1 MEALSGAPRIPL
13 RKFEPDTNKIK
24 RKLVEKGVDPTP
36 KIIHTLRK
44 KEIQKHNR
52 KLNTQTDRGPPPPPH
67 VSEESHFK
75 TLKREYKDFTKA
87 VNSKTGVQTVGN
99 PWERLDSLRLREL
112 AGATTEYD
120 GEKLR
125 REELRELGQVFEAR
139 KRDELRWVLEDDLE
153 ISEEILNGEK
163 KVWDPLKRRRGE
175 VEVIQFLVDRLSSTK
190 LAIKD
195 WKLSRIMKQSGLAF
209 TEGQLLRIIE
219 GLGAKRCSQ
228 TAMAVVEWVY
238 EDKERGRNKSR
249 FVYTKL
255 MAILG
260 KARKPDHVLNVFNL
274 MRGNRHIY
282 PDMAAYHSIAV
293 TLGQAG
299 HLKELLNIMECMGK
313 KPSKIKNIHFKNW
326 DPVLEPDVVVYNAVL
341 NACVPSQQWKAVS
354 WVFSEIRKSGLK
366 PNGATYGLA
375 MEVMLQSGKYDLVH
389 GYFRKMRKS
398 GEAPKAL
405 TYKVL
410 VRALWCEGKVNEAV
424 EAVRDMEQ
432 RGVVGASSVYYELA
446 CCLCSIGRWEDAMLE
461 VEKMKKLSNARPLA
475 VTFTGMIMSS
485 MRSGH
490 IDDCISIFENM
501 KNHCSPNIGAINIM
515 LKVYGCNDMFSKA
528 KELFEEIKN
537 ANPDSYP
544 SLDGPKTLLVPDKY
558 TYSSML
564 EASASALQWEYF
576 EFVFKEMVISGYQL
590 DQTKHASLLLKASR
604 NGKWHLLEN
613 AFNAILEAE
622 DIPNPL
628 YFTEMVLQNVAQEDY
643 MRAVTLV
650 SAMALAPFTISEEQ
664 WKELFEK
671 YKDKISRNN
680 LEKLLDSLD
689 NGNIKSEPTVVNLSR
704 ALHHLC
710 ESGMSGMFSSS
721 IAYGSENVGK
731 SSLDDNVGLI
741 FGEDSNSDSDSDDD
755 LPLNRSDVS
764 FKVSSVV
771 EPSSS
776 IDFTG
781 MEFDLDNYGESNL
794 PTSTTGITTDEASI
808 DDSSDPLHG
817 SSSTI
822 GVIESLVDVDETE
835 LEKLLNGVHHSDKS
849 NLPSS
854 YEVLEA
860 WKESRRKDGVLFS
873 TRLGQK

>member
-1 MEALSGAPRIPL
+1 MEALSGVPRIPL
-13 RKFEPDTNKIK
+13 RKFEPDTDKIK
-24 RKLVEKGVDPTP
+24 RNLLEKGVQPTP
-36 KIIHTLRK
+36 KVIHTLRK

-52 KLNTQTDRGPPPPPH
+52 KLNKTQTDQAPPPPLH
-67 VSEESHFK
+67 LTEESHFK
-75 TLKREYKDFTKA
+75 TLKREYMDFNKE
-87 VNSKTGVQTVGN
+87 VNSKMGVPTVGN

-112 AGATTEYD
+112 AGATTEYA

-125 REELRELGQVFEAR
+125 REELRELGRVFEAR

-153 ISEEILNGEK
+153 ISEEVLNGEK

-209 TEGQLLRIIE
+209 TEPQLLRIVD
-219 GLGAKRCSQ
+219 GLGAKRCWQ
-228 TAMAVVEWVY
+228 TAMSVVEWVY

-249 FVYTKL
+249 FAYTKL
-255 MAILG
+255 MAVLG
-260 KARKPDHVLNVFNL
+260 KARKPDDALSVFNL

-299 HLKELLNIMECMGK
+299 RLKELLNIMECMRK
-313 KPSKIKNIHFKNW
+313 KPSKLKNIQFKNW

-354 WVFSEIRKSGLK
+354 WVFIQLRKSGLK

-389 GYFRKMRKS
+389 EYFRKMRKS

-410 VRALWCEGKVNEAV
+410 VKALWCEGKVNEAV

-446 CCLCSIGRWEDAMLE
+446 CCLCSVGRWEDAMLE
-461 VEKMKKLSNARPLA
+461 VDKMKKLSNTRPLA

-490 IDDCISIFENM
+490 IDDCISIFETM
-501 KNHCSPNIGAINIM
+501 KNHCSPNIGTINTM
-515 LKVYGCNDMFSKA
+515 LKVYGRNDMFSKA
-528 KELFEEIKN
+528 KELFEEIKK
-537 ANPDSYP
+537 ANSDSCP
-544 SLDGPKTLLVPDKY
+544 SLDGHKTLLVPDEF

-576 EFVFKEMVISGYQL
+576 EFVYKEMVISGYQL

-622 DIPNPL
+622 DIPNSL
-628 YFTEMVLQNVAQEDY
+628 YWTEMVLQNVAQEDY
-643 MRAVTLV
+643 MKAVTLIN
-650 SAMALAPFTISEEQ
+650 AMALAPFKISEEQ

-671 YKDKISRNN
+671 YEEKIGQNN
-680 LEKLLDSLD
+680 LEKLLDYLD
-689 NGNIKSEPTVVNLSR
+689 NGDVKSEPTVVNLSR
-704 ALHHLC
+704 ALRHLC
-710 ESGMSGMFSSS
+710 DSGISGNFSSS
-721 IAYGSENVGK
+721 IDCGSENVNK
-731 SSLDDNVGLI
+731 SSLDDNVGMT
-741 FGEDSNSDSDSDDD
+741 FGEDSDSDED
-755 LPLNRSDVS
+755 PPS
-764 FKVSSVV
+764 F
-771 EPSSS
+771 S
-776 IDFTG
+776 IDLTS
-781 MEFDLDNYGESNL
+781 MEVDLDNDRESNL
-794 PTSTTGITTDEASI
+794 LTSTTGLTTDEALNGE
-808 DDSSDPLHG
+808 SSDPLHG
-817 SSSTI
+817 SYSTTDI
-822 GVIESLVDVDETE
+822 TESLVDVDESE

-849 NLPSS
+849 DLPSA

-873 TRLGQK
+873 SRLGQK